1 MPKKYEIT
9 NKIRTLRFFANEM
22 SQQTLAELT
31 GVSRQTINAI
41 ELGKY
46 TPSLDLAYKIAH
58 VFSVLIDDVFEYKTL
73 GEKGKELKNEPE

>member
-1 MPKKYEIT
+1 MPKSYEIT

-58 VFSVLIDDVFEYKTL
+58 VFNVLIDDVFEYAPM
-73 GEKGKELKNEPE
+73 NEPNKESK

>member
-1 MPKKYEIT
+1 MPKTYEIT
-9 NKIRTLRFFANEM
+9 NQIRTLRFFAHEM
-22 SQQTLAELT
+22 SQQTLAELA

-58 VFSVLIDDVFEYKTL
+58 VFGVSIDEVFQYKEVIHEN
-73 GEKGKELKNEPE
+73 GR

>member
-1 MPKKYEIT
+1 MPKRYEIT

-46 TPSLDLAYKIAH
+46 TPSLDLAYQIAI
-58 VFSVLIDDVFEYKTL
+58 VFGVSLDEVFECKSL
-73 GEKGKELKNEPE
+73 ESPQK

>member
-1 MPKKYEIT
+1 MSKSYEIT
-9 NKIRTLRFFANEM
+9 NQIRTLRFFANEM
-22 SQQTLAELT
+22 SQQTLAELA

-58 VFSVLIDDVFEYKTL
+58 VFGVSIVEVFQYK
-73 GEKGKELKNEPE
+73 EVVHENSR

>member
-9 NKIRTLRFFANEM
+9 NQIRTLRFFANEM

-31 GVSRQTINAI
+31 GVARQTINAI

-58 VFSVLIDDVFEYKTL
+58 VFGVSIEKVFQYIEVSD
-73 GEKGKELKNEPE
+73 ENSGK

>member
-1 MPKKYEIT
+1 MSKTYEIT

-58 VFSVLIDDVFEYKTL
+58 VFGVLIDEVFEYKIA
-73 GEKGKELKNEPE
+73 NEIVK

>member
-1 MPKKYEIT
+1 MPKSYEIT

-31 GVSRQTINAI
+31 GDSRQTINAI

-58 VFSVLIDDVFEYKTL
+58 VFNVLIDDVFEYAATS
-73 GEKGKELKNEPE
+73 ESSKEYKE

>member
-1 MPKKYEIT
+1 MSKTYEIT

-46 TPSLDLAYKIAH
+46 TPSLDLAYKIAN
-58 VFSVLIDDVFEYKTL
+58 VFGVLIDEVFEYKVII
-73 GEKGKELKNEPE
+73 

>member
-1 MPKKYEIT
+1 MPKTYEIT
-9 NKIRTLRFFANEM
+9 NQIRTLRFFANEM

-31 GVSRQTINAI
+31 GVARQTINAI

-58 VFSVLIDDVFEYKTL
+58 VFGVSIEKVFQY
-73 GEKGKELKNEPE
+73 NEVDHENSR

>member
-1 MPKKYEIT
+1 MPKTYEIT
-9 NKIRTLRFFANEM
+9 NQIRTLRFFANEM
-22 SQQTLAELT
+22 SQQTLAELS

-58 VFSVLIDDVFEYKTL
+58 VFGVKIDEVFEYKEVSDED
-73 GEKGKELKNEPE
+73 GR

>member
-1 MPKKYEIT
+1 MPKTYEIT
-9 NKIRTLRFFANEM
+9 NQIRTLRFFANEM
-22 SQQTLAELT
+22 SQQTLAELS

-58 VFSVLIDDVFEYKTL
+58 VFGVSIDQVFQYK
-73 GEKGKELKNEPE
+73 EVSDENSR